1 MNQRLIRLPQVKAM
15 VGLGRSSIYDWIKR
29 GEFPKPIKVGRL
41 SGWIEREVQEWI
53 DERIQA
59 SRPQQEKALPNSR
72 SSLCNFSTC
81 LRRRPGDASEI
92 PPQAPD
98 APIFMA

>member
-41 SGWIEREVQEWI
+41 SGWIECEVQEWI
-53 DERIQA
+53 SERIQA
-59 SRPQQEKALPNSR
+59 SRPEPVHLRSR
-72 SSLCNFSTC
+72 ASGSGVSNGY
-81 LRRRPGDASEI
+81 RRHR
-92 PPQAPD
+92 
-98 APIFMA
+98 